1 MTGRERP
8 LAPQAELLAALRDR
22 IAAARGVVIL
32 TGAGVSAESGVP
44 TFRDTEGVWSR
55 FRPEDLATPEA
66 FRRDPARVWEW
77 YDLRR
82 RAISDCEPN
91 PGHRAVA
98 QCLLQRED
106 VTLVTQNVDG
116 LHGRAMMELGAPPA
130 HPRILELHGTLFR
143 VRCSGCQREASH
155 VEPLDVRRLLPHCAE
170 CGGLYRPAV
179 VWFGEM
185 LPAQTLDTAFLRA
198 SEAEICIVAGTSA
211 VVHPAASVPLATLR
225 AGGSLIEVNP
235 EPTPLSSHA
244 EWSLRGTSAVVLPA
258 LLGEEAGAPD
268 GGLREGG

>member
-1 MTGRERP
+1 MTGREGP
-8 LAPQAELLAALRDR
+8 IGPEPDLLSSLRHR
-22 IAAARGVVIL
+22 VAAARGLVIL

-44 TFRDTEGVWSR
+44 TFRDTDGVWSR

-66 FRRDPARVWEW
+66 FRSDPARVWEW

-82 RAISDCEPN
+82 RAIATCEPN
-91 PGHRAVA
+91 AGHRAIA
-98 QCLLQRED
+98 KALLRRED

-116 LHGRAMMELGAPPA
+116 LHGRAMMELGGSPA

-143 VRCSGCQREASH
+143 VRCSGCQQEVPH
-155 VEPLDVRRLLPHCAE
+155 VEPVDVSRLLPHCGE
-170 CGGLYRPAV
+170 CGGLFRPAV

-185 LPAQTLDTAFLRA
+185 LPEQTLDTAFRRA

-244 EWSLRGTSAVVLPA
+244 EWTLRGPSAVLLPA
-258 LLGEEAGAPD
+258 LLGEEAAGA
-268 GGLREGG
+268 